1 MKANKAIKDFIV
13 CLPIAEHFLRH
24 YPTAQWMKMMMIHV
38 EREWTKKG
46 AVMSRNG
53 ALYQWLADA
62 CLFADTVLSITSRLM
77 RRRRVMM
84 HVLTTILIWRRDM
97 AGSQGVINGTL
108 VLGKFTTLTEGP
120 TSCQSQLQWIFISIR
135 QTGVVISRWG
145 HCSKQWR
152 WRYSFPKLV
161 SQGEIWCRYPE
172 CARAENWGRYTSF

>member
-1 MKANKAIKDFIV
+1 MNK
-13 CLPIAEHFLRH
+13 
-24 YPTAQWMKMMMIHV
+24 
-38 EREWTKKG
+38 ERSG
-46 AVMSRNG
+46 HGGDAVSRNG

-77 RRRRVMM
+77 MRRRTVMM

-120 TSCQSQLQWIFISIR
+120 TSYQSQLQWIFISIR

-145 HCSKQWR
+145 RCSKQWR
-152 WRYSFPKLV
+152 WRCYCFSKRRNLM
-161 SQGEIWCRYPE
+161 PE
-172 CARAENWGRYTSF
+172 CARAVTVGLKMIGPSEKFINITFFGVSHLKCETPKMYFCFWDILMNYYF